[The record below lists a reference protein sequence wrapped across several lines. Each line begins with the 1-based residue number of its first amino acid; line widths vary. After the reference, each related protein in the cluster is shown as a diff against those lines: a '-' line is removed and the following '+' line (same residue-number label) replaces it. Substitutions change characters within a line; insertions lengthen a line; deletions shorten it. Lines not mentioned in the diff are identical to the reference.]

1 MVRGLVVA
9 LVLMLAVAPD
19 AAASGV
25 SASQSA
31 VAGTEQVLFRAGT
44 AGYGCFRIPALI
56 RTTRGSLLAFAEGRK
71 SPSCADRGDIDTVVR
86 RSTDDGRTWG
96 PVRVVLSG
104 RQDDPF
110 AAFTRGNPSP
120 VVDETTGRIMLV
132 STSNE
137 ASVSGQRLP
146 WAQHSDDDGLTWSA
160 ATQLPAT
167 FDGTNNGWFATGPGH
182 GVQLR
187 NGRLV
192 VGAHQKPKSGV
203 VNAGVLYSDDHGDS
217 WQASQAPNS
226 YVDGEVSPAEISVA
240 ELADGRLY
248 AAGRNEITTGDHRVA
263 AVSADGGTT
272 FPVFA
277 TVPSLVTPN
286 VQGAV
291 LALRQTYK
299 SMPGDT
305 LIFAAPSDPTDRT
318 HLQIRY
324 STNNGGSWATPA
336 HGLITNDRSGYSD
349 LAELADGE
357 IGVLYEGG
365 VSFSADEI
373 RFNRFTPAEIG
384 LPGTFVGDP
393 SGQPSTAAAPTTP
406 DSSPEANDAYPAGN
420 ATVDNGLVLDGAGDY
435 ADIPHSRSVDPGADD
450 FAYDLTFRYTATSTS
465 ADQVLLWAYGVGAGV
480 PQVWLRAQ
488 PGQDQLYAWVQGATG
503 AQVALKDT
511 SSAVAFG
518 NNVTHHLTLARTG
531 GQIKLTVD
539 GAAATASGVTG
550 SVSAGPVGLR
560 LGAKLDSAAG
570 DPFHGTIGDF
580 HLNVGGRETAHLAF
594 QVIDD
599 ATVPARGS
607 VAMSDDL
614 SAHCADANLLG
625 GLGSLVAGRATGT
638 TALQVSA
645 AHPGAETPF
654 VPGLDVGSGDFTIT
668 TWFKYSATASSP
680 NQALVWAYGA
690 TAGQRSVWVRAQ
702 PSQDRLYAWVQT
714 DTGEVSVALP
724 DASGAT
730 AFGDNAWHALALT
743 RIGGQVRLSVGTLS
757 ATASGLTGS
766 VSAGKADVL
775 GLRVGSKPDGTDVF
789 TGAIDEARFYPR
801 ALTAAEAA
809 GAYPAELPA
818 IWWSFDSQNTQKHDV
833 VRLAD
838 GPSTPDYSSHCGGAY
853 VRGGA
858 TPGTGKA
865 GSALTFDGVD
875 DTVQIPYSAATN
887 LGDQDFTITTWLR
900 YTAGT
905 ADQVIFWAGG
915 VGATQRGLWLRA
927 QPSQDRLYA
936 YLQTDAGIASVAAPD
951 TVFRDGSWHHVA
963 LRRSGNQLSLIVDA
977 ATTNASGVA
986 GSLTYGDTFTATGFQ
1001 LGARPDG
1008 TGWLNGSLDEFRI
1021 FRKALSTAELD
1032 SVRQNNADLGN
1043 VTALRLPFDTVSATP
1058 HARM

>member
-1 MVRGLVVA
+1 MVRGLVIA
-9 LVLMLAVAPD
+9 LALLLAITPE

-25 SASQSA
+25 SVSQSA
-31 VAGTEQVLFRAGT
+31 AAGTEQVLFRAGT
-44 AGYGCFRIPALI
+44 AGYGCFRIPALV
-56 RTTRGSLLAFAEGRK
+56 RTAQGSLLAFAEGRK
-71 SPSCADRGDIDTVVR
+71 SPSCADRGDIDIVLR

-96 PVRVVLSG
+96 PIRVVLAG
-104 RQDDPF
+104 KENDPF

-120 VVDETTGRIMLV
+120 VVDETTGRVLLV

-146 WAQHSDDDGLTWSA
+146 WVQHSDDDGLTWSA
-160 ATQLPAT
+160 ATQLPST

-182 GVQLR
+182 GIQLR
-187 NGRLV
+187 SGRIV
-192 VGAHQKPKSGV
+192 VGAHQKPQGGV
-203 VNAGVLYSDDHGDS
+203 VNAGVLYSDDHGDT
-217 WQASQAPNS
+217 WQASVTPNS
-226 YVDGEVSPAEISVA
+226 FVDGAISPGEIEVA
-240 ELADGRLY
+240 ELTDGRLY

-272 FPVFA
+272 FPTFSV
-277 TVPSLVTPN
+277 VPSLVTPN
-286 VQGAV
+286 VQGSV

-299 SMPGDT
+299 GTPGDT
-305 LIFAAPSDPTDRT
+305 LIFSGPSDPTDRT

-324 STNNGGSWATPA
+324 STNNGASWATPA
-336 HGLITNDRSGYSD
+336 RGLVTNDRSGYSD
-349 LAELADGE
+349 LAELVDGE

-365 VSFSADEI
+365 TSFSADEI
-373 RFNRFTPAEIG
+373 RFNRFTPSEIG

-393 SGQPSTAAAPTTP
+393 STEPSPAAGPTTP
-406 DSSPEANDAYPAGN
+406 DSSPEANDAYLGGN

-435 ADIPHSRSVDPGADD
+435 ADIPHSRTVDPGAGD
-450 FAYDLTFRYTATSTS
+450 FAYDLTFRYTATATS
-465 ADQVLLWAYGVGAGV
+465 ADQALLWAYGVGSGE

-503 AQVALKDT
+503 AQVALKDP

-518 NNVTHHLTLARTG
+518 NNVVHHLTLARTG

-539 GAAATASGVTG
+539 GVSAAASGVTG
-550 SVSAGPVGLR
+550 SVSAGTSGIR
-560 LGAKLDSAAG
+560 LGAKQDTGAS

-580 HLNVGGRETAHLAF
+580 HFHRGATETAHLAF
-594 QVIDD
+594 QMIDD
-599 ATVPARGS
+599 ATSPTRTS
-607 VAMSDDL
+607 VALSDDL
-614 SAHCADANLLG
+614 SAHCADATLLG
-625 GLGSLVAGRATGT
+625 GLGSLIAGRAAGT

-668 TWFKYSATASSP
+668 AWFKYSATPSSA
-680 NQALVWAYGA
+680 NQALIWAYGA
-690 TAGQRSVWVRAQ
+690 TAGEQSVWVRAQ

-714 DTGEVSVALP
+714 DTGSVSVALP
-724 DASGAT
+724 DTTGAT
-730 AFGDNAWHALALT
+730 AFGDNTWHALAVT
-743 RIGGQVRLSVGTLS
+743 RTGGQVRLSIGAQS
-757 ATASGLTGS
+757 ASAAGLTGS
-766 VSAGKADVL
+766 VTATKADLL

-789 TGAIDEARFYPR
+789 TGAIDETRFYPR

-818 IWWSFDSQNTQKHDV
+818 LWWSFESQNTQKHDV
-833 VRLAD
+833 VRLVD

-858 TPGTGKA
+858 TLGAGKA

-887 LGDQDFTITTWLR
+887 LGAEDFTITTWLK
-900 YTAGT
+900 YTGT
-905 ADQVIFWAGG
+905 ADQVVLWAGG
-915 VGATQRGLWLRA
+915 IGATQRGLWLRA
-927 QPSQDRLYA
+927 QPSQGRLLA
-936 YLQTDAGIASVAAPD
+936 YVQTDAGVFSVTAPSTGD
-951 TVFRDGSWHHVA
+951 NAWHHIA
-963 LRRSGNQLSLIVDA
+963 LRRSAGTFSLLVDGTGSD
-977 ATTNASGVA
+977 ATNVA
-986 GSLTYGDTFTATGFQ
+986 GSITYGDAFTATGLQ

-1008 TGWLNGSLDEFRI
+1008 TGWLHGSLDEFRI
-1021 FRKALSTAELD
+1021 FRQALSTAELT
-1032 SVRQNNADLGN
+1032 SVRQNNTDLGD
-1043 VTALRLPFDTVSATP
+1043 VTALRLPFDTLSATP